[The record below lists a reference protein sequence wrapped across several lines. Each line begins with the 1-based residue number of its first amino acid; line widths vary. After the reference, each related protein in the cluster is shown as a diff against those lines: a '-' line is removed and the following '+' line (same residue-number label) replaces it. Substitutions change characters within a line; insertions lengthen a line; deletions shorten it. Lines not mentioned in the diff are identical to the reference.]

1 MKSNLRDMVRGGIVW
16 VMSLAFVALTAC
28 SDGDKT
34 AGGSTEDAGIIADLD
49 VAGLAQ
55 KGPFVKGSKVTVQGI
70 DCKTFELT
78 DEIYEGKV
86 KSDKGDFTIDGVS
99 LKSTCAL
106 FEVTGKYR
114 NEITGKKSSEELTL
128 HALTNLKDRK
138 NVNINVLTEL
148 EYERLMYLVTEK
160 GKKFADA
167 KERAEKEVLAAF
179 GIEGNFGNS
188 EDLTIFE
195 SGDGNAALLA
205 VSVLMQ
211 AKTDDAG
218 LATRIEKFADSFAE
232 TGKWNDDKTKAT
244 IEEWQVVATADGTLD
259 SIRKNVESWGYADV
273 VPAFEKY
280 VEAFG
285 DTVILSSDS
294 LPSSSSTPVEN
305 LSSSSVTLAVPCKT
319 ETEDNCEYGTLTDER
334 DGQTYKTVKIGDQVW
349 MAENLNI
356 AAPNSYCYHD
366 SAEYC
371 SKYGR
376 LYNWAGA
383 MDAEGKWSTNSVN
396 CRYTGECSPTY
407 PVRGACPEGWHLPD
421 STEWGKL
428 LTAVGGLDV
437 AAKMLKST
445 SGWQDCEEENCNGT
459 DAYGFSALPA
469 GYMDRYGS
477 AFTYYEGVS
486 TGFYTSTQVDKNDA
500 YRVYLYRNNVVN
512 FTSDI
517 KAAGFS
523 VRCVKDD
530 VSVPESSSSEIA
542 TTSSSSRNSSS
553 SASETVLNSY
563 EKEAYLNPEIK
574 YDSIVD
580 SRDGQVYKTVKI
592 GDQVWMAQNLNYAD
606 SAKTPSLL
614 GRSWCYN
621 DSSKNCEKYGRLYT
635 WAAAMDSVETGCGY
649 SESGTGCYRTTDVQG
664 ICPSDWHLPSFDEWE
679 VLYVYAGEEYIS
691 GRTLK
696 SKKGWKD
703 DGNGFDDYGF
713 SAIPAGEKD
722 SYRFYDEGMHA
733 SFWSSSEFDW
743 YASEEAYYLD
753 LSYSNLHAEIPT
765 YVKYHA
771 RSIRCIKD
779 GSASTL
785 SSSSSGNSGDALN
798 FDWSVSKESYLNPKI
813 NYDTFVDDRDG
824 KTYKTVKIGKQ
835 VWMAENLNYADSV
848 KTPSLKKQSWC
859 YDDDEAHCDVAG
871 RLYTWAAAI
880 DSVALAMDKENPQ
893 NCGSMGPCELPE
905 KVQGICP
912 NGWHLP
918 SKDEWGIMLAES
930 SENPLRANAK
940 YFKSS
945 IGWCGDE
952 KSTDDF
958 GFSALPAGYV
968 NIFGFSVEDE
978 HAYRNAGYTSYW
990 WSADEDSDGLNGGVM
1005 SIQCIDKNAE
1015 VSDAAKVAGN
1025 PVRCVK
1031 D

>member
-1 MKSNLRDMVRGGIVW
+1 MKSNLSDMFRGGIVW
-16 VMSLAFVALTAC
+16 AMSLALASTFLTAC
-28 SDGDKT
+28 SDDKGV
-34 AGGSTEDAGIIADLD
+34 AGGSTEDAGIIANLN
-49 VAGLAQ
+49 VAGLTQ
-55 KGPFVKGSKVTVQGI
+55 KGPFVKGSEVTVQGI
-70 DCKTFELT
+70 DCKTMKLT
-78 DEIYEGKV
+78 NEHFEGKV
-86 KSDKGDFTIDGVS
+86 KSDKGDFAIDGVS

-114 NEITGKKSSEELTL
+114 NEFTGKESSEGLTL
-128 HALTNLKDRK
+128 HALTDLKDRK

-160 GKKFADA
+160 GKKFAEA
-167 KERAEKEVLAAF
+167 KAQAEEEVLAAF
-179 GIEGNFGNS
+179 DIKGDFGNS
-188 EDLTIFE
+188 EDLTIYE

-244 IEEWQVVATADGTLD
+244 IEEWQVAATADGTLD

-294 LPSSSSTPVEN
+294 LPSSSSTPVED

-356 AAPNSYCYHD
+356 DAANSCCYHD

-517 KAAGFS
+517 KADGFS

-530 VSVPESSSSEIA
+530 VSAPESSSGVTPQSSSGE
-542 TTSSSSRNSSS
+542 TSVSSSSSVTL
-553 SASETVLNSY
+553 AVPCKTETEDNCEYGTLTD
-563 EKEAYLNPEIK
+563 E
-574 YDSIVD
+574 
-580 SRDGQVYKTVKI
+580 RDGQTYKTVKI
-592 GDQVWMAQNLNYAD
+592 GDQVWMAENLNYSD
-606 SAKTPSLL
+606 SAKT
-614 GRSWCYN
+614 
-621 DSSKNCEKYGRLYT
+621 
-635 WAAAMDSVETGCGY
+635 A
-649 SESGTGCYRTTDVQG
+649 
-664 ICPSDWHLPSFDEWE
+664 
-679 VLYVYAGEEYIS
+679 
-691 GRTLK
+691 
-696 SKKGWKD
+696 
-703 DGNGFDDYGF
+703 
-713 SAIPAGEKD
+713 
-722 SYRFYDEGMHA
+722 
-733 SFWSSSEFDW
+733 
-743 YASEEAYYLD
+743 
-753 LSYSNLHAEIPT
+753 
-765 YVKYHA
+765 
-771 RSIRCIKD
+771 
-779 GSASTL
+779 
-785 SSSSSGNSGDALN
+785 
-798 FDWSVSKESYLNPKI
+798 
-813 NYDTFVDDRDG
+813 
-824 KTYKTVKIGKQ
+824 
-835 VWMAENLNYADSV
+835 
-848 KTPSLKKQSWC
+848 SLKGKSWC
-859 YDDDEAHCDVAG
+859 YDNDSDNCVKYG

-880 DSVALAMDKENPQ
+880 DSVKFFTEKSLDCGYGKTCALPDT
-893 NCGSMGPCELPE
+893 
-905 KVQGICP
+905 VHGICP
-912 NGWHLP
+912 SGWRLPRMLDWEVLFAAVGGEEIAGKILKTQTGWNSNGNGV
-918 SKDEWGIMLAES
+918 DAV
-930 SENPLRANAK
+930 
-940 YFKSS
+940 
-945 IGWCGDE
+945 
-952 KSTDDF
+952 
-958 GFSALPAGYV
+958 GFSGWPAGDGNGRGSSDFKGAGTYFWSSTESGV
-968 NIFGFSVEDE
+968 YG
-978 HAYRNAGYTSYW
+978 AYFISLYYSIE
-990 WSADEDSDGLNGGVM
+990 SAFLNHN
-1005 SIQCIDKNAE
+1005 DKDYAY
-1015 VSDAAKVAGN
+1015 S
-1025 PVRCVK
+1025 VRCVK

>member
-1 MKSNLRDMVRGGIVW
+1 MKSNLSDMFRGGIVW
-16 VMSLAFVALTAC
+16 AMSLALASTFLTAC
-28 SDGDKT
+28 SDDKGV
-34 AGGSTEDAGIIADLD
+34 AGGSTEDAGIIANLN
-49 VAGLAQ
+49 VAGLTQ
-55 KGPFVKGSKVTVQGI
+55 KGPFVKGSEVTVQGI
-70 DCKTFELT
+70 DCKTMKLT
-78 DEIYEGKV
+78 NEHFEGKV
-86 KSDKGDFTIDGVS
+86 KSDKGDFAIEGVS

-106 FEVTGKYR
+106 FEVTGVYL
-114 NEITGKKSSEELTL
+114 NEFTGKESSDGLTL
-128 HALTNLKDRK
+128 HALTDLKGRK

-167 KERAEKEVLAAF
+167 KERAEKEVFAAF
-179 GIEGNFGNS
+179 GIAGDFDNS
-188 EDLTIFE
+188 EDLTIYE

-205 VSVLMQ
+205 VSVMMQ
-211 AKTDDAG
+211 AETDDAG
-218 LATRIEKFADSFAE
+218 LAKRIEKFADSFAE

-280 VEAFG
+280 IEVFG

-294 LPSSSSTPVEN
+294 LPSSSSTPVED

-500 YRVYLYRNNVVN
+500 YRVYLCRNNVVN

-530 VSVPESSSSEIA
+530 VSAPESSSSSQSL
-542 TTSSSSRNSSS
+542 SSSV
-553 SASETVLNSY
+553 ALATPCKTETEDNCEYGTLT
-563 EKEAYLNPEIK
+563 
-574 YDSIVD
+574 DF
-580 SRDGQVYKTVKI
+580 RDGQTYKTVKI
-592 GDQVWMAQNLNYAD
+592 GDMVWMAENLNYAYLQPTD
-606 SAKTPSLL
+606 SLDS
-614 GRSWCYN
+614 SSFCYN
-621 DSSKNCEKYGRLYT
+621 DSLEYCEKYGRLYT
-635 WAAAMDSVETGCGY
+635 WAAAVDSAGLFASEGKGCGY
-649 SESGTGCYRTTDVQG
+649 YAQCTFTKHIRGVCPDGWHVPDTTEYQTLIAMVSGDDRT
-664 ICPSDWHLPSFDEWE
+664 
-679 VLYVYAGEEYIS
+679 AG
-691 GRTLK
+691 RLLK
-696 SKKGWKD
+696 SSSGWNKYSD
-703 DGNGFDDYGF
+703 EIDGNG
-713 SAIPAGEKD
+713 
-722 SYRFYDEGMHA
+722 
-733 SFWSSSEFDW
+733 
-743 YASEEAYYLD
+743 
-753 LSYSNLHAEIPT
+753 
-765 YVKYHA
+765 V
-771 RSIRCIKD
+771 
-779 GSASTL
+779 
-785 SSSSSGNSGDALN
+785 DA
-798 FDWSVSKESYLNPKI
+798 
-813 NYDTFVDDRDG
+813 
-824 KTYKTVKIGKQ
+824 
-835 VWMAENLNYADSV
+835 
-848 KTPSLKKQSWC
+848 
-859 YDDDEAHCDVAG
+859 
-871 RLYTWAAAI
+871 
-880 DSVALAMDKENPQ
+880 
-893 NCGSMGPCELPE
+893 
-905 KVQGICP
+905 
-912 NGWHLP
+912 
-918 SKDEWGIMLAES
+918 
-930 SENPLRANAK
+930 
-940 YFKSS
+940 
-945 IGWCGDE
+945 
-952 KSTDDF
+952 F
-958 GFSALPAGYV
+958 GFAVLPAGYGEV
-968 NIFGFSVEDE
+968 RGKTVPSSGNVGSFTRIWTATDWNDDLSEYGNDV
-978 HAYRNAGYTSYW
+978 
-990 WSADEDSDGLNGGVM
+990 NGGLAYYYFM
-1005 SIQCIDKNAE
+1005 HNHTDGI
-1015 VSDAAKVAGN
+1015 GN
-1025 PVRCVK
+1025 NLDYKTSAYPVRCVK

>member
-1 MKSNLRDMVRGGIVW
+1 MKSNLSDMFRGGIVW
-16 VMSLAFVALTAC
+16 AMSLALASTFLTAC
-28 SDGDKT
+28 SDDKGV
-34 AGGSTEDAGIIADLD
+34 AGGSTEDAGIIANLN
-49 VAGLAQ
+49 VAGLTQ
-55 KGPFVKGSKVTVQGI
+55 KGPFVKGSEVTVQGI
-70 DCKTFELT
+70 DCKTMKLT
-78 DEIYEGKV
+78 NEHFEGKV
-86 KSDKGDFTIDGVS
+86 KSDKGDFAIEGVS

-106 FEVTGKYR
+106 FEVTGVYL
-114 NEITGKKSSEELTL
+114 NEFTGKESSEGLTL
-128 HALTNLKDRK
+128 HALTDLKDRK

-160 GKKFADA
+160 GKKFAEA

-179 GIEGNFGNS
+179 GIECDFGNS

-211 AKTDDAG
+211 AETDDAG
-218 LATRIEKFADSFAE
+218 LAKRIEKFADSFAE

-294 LPSSSSTPVEN
+294 LPSSSSTQVED
-305 LSSSSVTLAVPCKT
+305 LSSSSVTLVAPCKT

-356 AAPNSYCYHD
+356 DAANSCCYHD

-469 GYMDRYGS
+469 GYMDRYGY

-500 YRVYLYRNNVVN
+500 YRVYLYHNNVVN

-517 KAAGFS
+517 KADGFS

-530 VSVPESSSSEIA
+530 VSAPESSSSSQ
-542 TTSSSSRNSSS
+542 SSSSSV
-553 SASETVLNSY
+553 ALATPCKTETEDNCEYGTLT
-563 EKEAYLNPEIK
+563 
-574 YDSIVD
+574 DF
-580 SRDGQVYKTVKI
+580 RDGQTYKTVKI
-592 GDQVWMAQNLNYAD
+592 GDMVWMAENLNYAYLQPTD
-606 SAKTPSLL
+606 SLDSTSF
-614 GRSWCYN
+614 CYN
-621 DSSKNCEKYGRLYT
+621 DSLEYCEKYGRLYT
-635 WAAAMDSVETGCGY
+635 WAAAVDSAGLISSEGKGCGY
-649 SESGTGCYRTTDVQG
+649 YAQCTFARHIRGVCPEGWHVADTTEWQTLIAMVSGDDMT
-664 ICPSDWHLPSFDEWE
+664 
-679 VLYVYAGEEYIS
+679 AG
-691 GRTLK
+691 RLLK
-696 SKKGWKD
+696 
-703 DGNGFDDYGF
+703 
-713 SAIPAGEKD
+713 
-722 SYRFYDEGMHA
+722 
-733 SFWSSSEFDW
+733 
-743 YASEEAYYLD
+743 
-753 LSYSNLHAEIPT
+753 
-765 YVKYHA
+765 
-771 RSIRCIKD
+771 
-779 GSASTL
+779 
-785 SSSSSGNSGDALN
+785 SSSGWKENNYG
-798 FDWSVSKESYLNPKI
+798 KESNG
-813 NYDTFVDDRDG
+813 VD
-824 KTYKTVKIGKQ
+824 
-835 VWMAENLNYADSV
+835 A
-848 KTPSLKKQSWC
+848 
-859 YDDDEAHCDVAG
+859 
-871 RLYTWAAAI
+871 
-880 DSVALAMDKENPQ
+880 
-893 NCGSMGPCELPE
+893 
-905 KVQGICP
+905 
-912 NGWHLP
+912 
-918 SKDEWGIMLAES
+918 
-930 SENPLRANAK
+930 
-940 YFKSS
+940 
-945 IGWCGDE
+945 
-952 KSTDDF
+952 F
-958 GFSALPAGYV
+958 GFAVLPAGYGEV
-968 NIFGFSVEDE
+968 RGKTVPSSGNVGSFTRIWTATDWNDDLSEYGNDV
-978 HAYRNAGYTSYW
+978 
-990 WSADEDSDGLNGGVM
+990 NGGLAYYYFM
-1005 SIQCIDKNAE
+1005 HNHTDGI
-1015 VSDAAKVAGN
+1015 GN
-1025 PVRCVK
+1025 NLDYKTGAYPVRCVK

>member
-1 MKSNLRDMVRGGIVW
+1 MKSNLSDMFRSGVVWIMPLAMALIV
-16 VMSLAFVALTAC
+16 ATAC
-28 SDGDKT
+28 SDDDSGF
-34 AGGSTEDAGIIADLD
+34 AGGSTEDAGIIADLN
-49 VAGLAQ
+49 VAGLTQ
-55 KGPFVKGSKVTVQGI
+55 KGPFVNGSVVTVQGI
-70 DCKTFELT
+70 DCKTLKFT
-78 DEIYEGKV
+78 DEVFEGKV
-86 KSDKGDFTIDGVS
+86 KSDKGDFAIDGVS

-188 EDLTIFE
+188 EDLTIYE

-211 AKTDDAG
+211 AETDDTG
-218 LATRIEKFADSFAE
+218 LAKRIEKFADSFAG
-232 TGKWNDDKTKAT
+232 TGKWSDDKTKAA
-244 IEEWQVVATADGTLD
+244 IEEWQVAATADGTLD

-280 VEAFG
+280 VEVFG

-294 LPSSSSTPVEN
+294 HQSSSSTPVED

-500 YRVYLYRNNVVN
+500 YRVYLSRNNVVN

-517 KAAGFS
+517 KADGFS

-530 VSVPESSSSEIA
+530 VSVPESSSGVTPQSSSGE
-542 TTSSSSRNSSS
+542 TSVSSSSSVTL
-553 SASETVLNSY
+553 AVPCKTETEDNCEYGTLTD
-563 EKEAYLNPEIK
+563 E
-574 YDSIVD
+574 
-580 SRDGQVYKTVKI
+580 RDGQTYKTVKI
-592 GDQVWMAQNLNYAD
+592 GDQVWMAENLNYSD
-606 SAKTPSLL
+606 SAKT
-614 GRSWCYN
+614 
-621 DSSKNCEKYGRLYT
+621 
-635 WAAAMDSVETGCGY
+635 A
-649 SESGTGCYRTTDVQG
+649 
-664 ICPSDWHLPSFDEWE
+664 
-679 VLYVYAGEEYIS
+679 
-691 GRTLK
+691 
-696 SKKGWKD
+696 
-703 DGNGFDDYGF
+703 
-713 SAIPAGEKD
+713 
-722 SYRFYDEGMHA
+722 
-733 SFWSSSEFDW
+733 
-743 YASEEAYYLD
+743 
-753 LSYSNLHAEIPT
+753 
-765 YVKYHA
+765 
-771 RSIRCIKD
+771 
-779 GSASTL
+779 
-785 SSSSSGNSGDALN
+785 
-798 FDWSVSKESYLNPKI
+798 
-813 NYDTFVDDRDG
+813 
-824 KTYKTVKIGKQ
+824 
-835 VWMAENLNYADSV
+835 
-848 KTPSLKKQSWC
+848 SLKGKSWC
-859 YDDDEAHCDVAG
+859 YDNDSDNCVKYG

-880 DSVALAMDKENPQ
+880 DSVKFFTEKSLDCGYGKTCALPDT
-893 NCGSMGPCELPE
+893 
-905 KVQGICP
+905 VHGICP
-912 NGWHLP
+912 SGWRLPRMLDWEVLFAAVGGEEIAGKILKTQTGWNSNGNGV
-918 SKDEWGIMLAES
+918 DAV
-930 SENPLRANAK
+930 
-940 YFKSS
+940 
-945 IGWCGDE
+945 
-952 KSTDDF
+952 
-958 GFSALPAGYV
+958 GFSGWPAGDGNGRGSSDFKGAGTYFWSSTESGV
-968 NIFGFSVEDE
+968 YG
-978 HAYRNAGYTSYW
+978 AYFISLYYSIE
-990 WSADEDSDGLNGGVM
+990 SAFLNHN
-1005 SIQCIDKNAE
+1005 DKDYAY
-1015 VSDAAKVAGN
+1015 S
-1025 PVRCVK
+1025 VRCVK